1 MSSAKFINLL
11 RADGELVETFADI
24 GEIWKEWIKIYNAD
38 VPKKMFYIMYGW
50 FDENQNW
57 SQRLELDYMLI
68 NDIKY
73 ENKDMTTKKNRKL
86 DTICMLVSIV
96 RNDLIKLINRRSIG
110 THNMKIT
117 ITRRDGHGTKS
128 VHSKRRKKG
137 EYNESFLTYHNTSH
151 TQKTIAKDELKK
163 KN

>member
-1 MSSAKFINLL
+1 MVNSAKFINLL
-11 RADGELVETFADI
+11 RADGELVETFVDI

-57 SQRLELDYMLI
+57 SQRLELDYMLL
-68 NDIKY
+68 NNIKY
-73 ENKDMTTKKNRKL
+73 ENNDMTTKKHRKL

-151 TQKTIAKDELKK
+151 K
-163 KN
+163 KNNNEE